1 MSIKTDLRHAKTDLR
16 HAKRAAIEQLTALR
30 DEARLQIHLVSMD
43 ARTRWDQLE
52 REILALEGRANRDGG
67 EAAEAL
73 AETAQRLTR
82 TLNELMATQVNHSAG
97 LLTSVRSLMTTHV
110 RTCRSDDSLVH
121 AAQLMWETDCGAV
134 PVLTDDTVVGIITD
148 RDVCMA
154 SYTQGKRLEDINVE
168 SAMSK
173 VLFSCGP
180 DESIGAA
187 LATMGD
193 KRVRRLPV
201 LNENGKLLGIISI
214 SNVAR
219 WARSL
224 ANPNVEAALTDTLAA
239 ISALSPQKFH
249 AAAE

>member
-1 MSIKTDLRHAKTDLR
+1 MSIKKELR
-16 HAKRAAIEQLTALR
+16 HAKREPIEELTALR
-30 DEARLQIHLVSMD
+30 DEAKLQLHLLSMD
-43 ARTRWDQLE
+43 ARTRWNELE
-52 REILALEGRANRDGG
+52 REIAALEEHANRDG
-67 EAAEAL
+67 EKAADAL
-73 AETAQRLTR
+73 QETARRLTR
-82 TLNELMATQVNHSAG
+82 TLSELMAGQVNHAVG

-110 RTCRSDDSLVH
+110 RTCRSDDSLVR

-134 PVLTDDTVVGIITD
+134 PILSYDRVVGVITD

-154 SYTQGKRLEDINVE
+154 SYTQGRRLGDIRVD

-180 DESIGAA
+180 DESVGAA
-187 LATMGD
+187 LATMAD

-214 SNVAR
+214 SDVTR
-219 WARSL
+219 WARPL
-224 ANPNVEAALTDTLAA
+224 ANPTVEAALTDALAA
-239 ISALSPQKFH
+239 ISVLSPQKLH